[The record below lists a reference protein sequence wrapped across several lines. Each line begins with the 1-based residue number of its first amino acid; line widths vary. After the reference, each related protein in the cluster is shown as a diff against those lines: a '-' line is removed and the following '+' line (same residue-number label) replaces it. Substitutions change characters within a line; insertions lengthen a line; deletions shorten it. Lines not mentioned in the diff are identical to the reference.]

1 MNQNSIKVMKDME
14 KKPSRKYDLVDLVSV
29 GGYSL
34 IISLSGMSAGIG
46 LGWLIWGK

>member
-1 MNQNSIKVMKDME
+1 MNQNSIEVMKSME
-14 KKPSRKYDLVDLVSV
+14 KKHPRRYDLVDLVTI

-46 LGWLIWGK
+46 LGWLVWGK

>member
-1 MNQNSIKVMKDME
+1 MNQNSIKVIKNME
-14 KKPSRKYDLVDLVSV
+14 KKPSRRYDLVDLVTI

-34 IISLSGMSAGIG
+34 IVSLSGVSAGIG

>member
-1 MNQNSIKVMKDME
+1 MNQNSIEVIRDME
-14 KKPSRKYDLVDLVSV
+14 KKPSRRYDLVDLVAV

>member
-1 MNQNSIKVMKDME
+1 MNQNSIEVVKDME
-14 KKPSRKYDLVDLVSV
+14 KKQSRRYDLVDLVAV